1 MTKYYDL
8 AKDNKEI
15 AIKKA
20 AHVIKTGGLVL
31 FPTETVYG
39 IGADGLNE
47 KAVKK
52 IFIAKGRAQDNP
64 LILHVSDKNM
74 IEKIARNITNMEK
87 NIIDKFMPGPP
98 TIIL

>member
-20 AHVIKTGGLVL
+20 GNIIKTGGLLL

-39 IGADGLNE
+39 IGGDGLNE
-47 KAVKK
+47 
-52 IFIAKGRAQDNP
+52 
-64 LILHVSDKNM
+64 
-74 IEKIARNITNMEK
+74 ENIHC
-87 NIIDKFMPGPP
+87 
-98 TIIL
+98 

>member
-52 IFIAKGRAQDNP
+52 IFIAKGK
-64 LILHVSDKNM
+64 LK
-74 IEKIARNITNMEK
+74 
-87 NIIDKFMPGPP
+87 
-98 TIIL
+98 IILLYYMYQTKIW

>member
-15 AIKKA
+15 AIKK
-20 AHVIKTGGLVL
+20 GGLVL

-47 KAVKK
+47 K
-52 IFIAKGRAQDNP
+52 Q
-64 LILHVSDKNM
+64 
-74 IEKIARNITNMEK
+74 
-87 NIIDKFMPGPP
+87 
-98 TIIL
+98 

>member
-20 AHVIKTGGLVL
+20 GNIIKTGGLVL

-47 KAVKK
+47 EAVKK
-52 IFIAKGRAQDNP
+52 YSLLKVE
-64 LILHVSDKNM
+64 LKTILLYYM
-74 IEKIARNITNMEK
+74 YQTKI
-87 NIIDKFMPGPP
+87 
-98 TIIL
+98 

>member
-15 AIKKA
+15 AIKKGGNI
-20 AHVIKTGGLVL
+20 IKTGGLVL

-47 KAVKK
+47 KQWKK
-52 IFIAKGRAQDNP
+52 YLLPRAE
-64 LILHVSDKNM
+64 LK
-74 IEKIARNITNMEK
+74 
-87 NIIDKFMPGPP
+87 
-98 TIIL
+98 IILLYYMYQTKIW

>member
-1 MTKYYDL
+1 MWKRNFKYYIITAGDYMTKYYDL

-15 AIKKA
+15 AIKK
-20 AHVIKTGGLVL
+20 GGLVL

-87 NIIDKFMPGPP
+87 
-98 TIIL
+98 T

>member
-1 MTKYYDL
+1 MWKRNFKYYIITAGDNMTKYYDL

-39 IGADGLNE
+39 IGGYGLSE
-47 KAVKK
+47 
-52 IFIAKGRAQDNP
+52 
-64 LILHVSDKNM
+64 
-74 IEKIARNITNMEK
+74 ENIHC
-87 NIIDKFMPGPP
+87 
-98 TIIL
+98 

>member
-20 AHVIKTGGLVL
+20 GNIIKTGGLLL

-39 IGADGLNE
+39 IGGDGLSE
-47 KAVKK
+47 
-52 IFIAKGRAQDNP
+52 
-64 LILHVSDKNM
+64 
-74 IEKIARNITNMEK
+74 ENINC
-87 NIIDKFMPGPP
+87 
-98 TIIL
+98 

>member
-31 FPTETVYG
+31 FPTETVYR
-39 IGADGLNE
+39 IGGDRLSE
-47 KAVKK
+47 
-52 IFIAKGRAQDNP
+52 
-64 LILHVSDKNM
+64 
-74 IEKIARNITNMEK
+74 ENIHC
-87 NIIDKFMPGPP
+87 
-98 TIIL
+98 